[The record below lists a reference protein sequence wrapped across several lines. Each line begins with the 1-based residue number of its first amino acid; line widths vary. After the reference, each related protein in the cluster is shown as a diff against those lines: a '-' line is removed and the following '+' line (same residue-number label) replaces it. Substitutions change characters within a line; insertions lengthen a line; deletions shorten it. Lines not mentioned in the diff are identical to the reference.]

1 MTGRRQTA
9 APPWAPRRAHGGW
22 HRHGFAEIGQ
32 TGAAIGPGIEPRI
45 RRQSTGA
52 KLVEGGKAGLAK
64 DRPEIGIAGEEVG
77 FDGGKTAGEFRGDGV
92 DALIFQIDQVIHF
105 YTIDTAEVRFLYSS
119 DTSINRDNN

>member
-1 MTGRRQTA
+1 MAGSADMVMTFSTLEGSPNPLTGRRQTA

-22 HRHGFAEIGQ
+22 HRHGFAEIRQ

-64 DRPEIGIAGEEVG
+64 DRPEVGIAGEEVG
-77 FDGGKTAGEFRGDGV
+77 FDGGKTAGEFGET
-92 DALIFQIDQVIHF
+92 AL
-105 YTIDTAEVRFLYSS
+105 TPSS
-119 DTSINRDNN
+119 FR